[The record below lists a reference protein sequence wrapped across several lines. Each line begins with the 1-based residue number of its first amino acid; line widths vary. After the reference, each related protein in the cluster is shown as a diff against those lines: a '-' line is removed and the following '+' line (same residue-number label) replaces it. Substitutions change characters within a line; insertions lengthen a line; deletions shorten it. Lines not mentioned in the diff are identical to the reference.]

1 MPQSDK
7 LREFTKTAPDRY
19 MSLYTE
25 KDPEKK
31 REKRQALQRDENSLF
46 RGFGMNWYYYAR
58 EEANSPRE
66 KFVMFLQD
74 VFVVEQRKIK
84 IPSML
89 YSMQQTL
96 REGASLN

>member
-46 RGFGMNWYYYAR
+46 RGFGMN
-58 EEANSPRE
+58 
-66 KFVMFLQD
+66 
-74 VFVVEQRKIK
+74 
-84 IPSML
+84 
-89 YSMQQTL
+89 
-96 REGASLN
+96 